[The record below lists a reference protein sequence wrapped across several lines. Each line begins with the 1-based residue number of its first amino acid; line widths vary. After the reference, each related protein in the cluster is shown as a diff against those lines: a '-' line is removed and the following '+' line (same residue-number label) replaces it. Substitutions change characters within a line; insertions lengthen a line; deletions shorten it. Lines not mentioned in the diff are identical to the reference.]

1 VALGAGRVSI
11 REALQKLV
19 YFGLLETRQGGG
31 TYVREYSGEI
41 LLYPLLPMLALD
53 TLDILHILEYRKR
66 ILDAIKARD
75 GPRAE
80 SLMEGHVKRTI
91 RRLKHQRGGD
101 RKSCAGRKTDGRA

>member
-1 VALGAGRVSI
+1 
-11 REALQKLV
+11 
-19 YFGLLETRQGGG
+19 
-31 TYVREYSGEI
+31 
-41 LLYPLLPMLALD
+41 MLALD

-91 RRLKHQRGGD
+91 RRLKRQRGGD
-101 RKSCAGRKTDGRA
+101 RKSCAGRKTDGKA